1 MKKTAVWA
9 SILAITD
16 SIRADH
22 CRDITKELDPEA
34 AEIAVSYMTSM
45 SDKIAAEVIRYLKA
59 ANDFKNVKEEQE
71 NGRK

>member
-45 SDKIAAEVIRYLKA
+45 SDKIAAQIVRYLNA
-59 ANDFKNVKEEQE
+59 NNDFNNKEE
-71 NGRK
+71 